1 MDVSVRGCTL
11 CVCLFIHQLSE
22 SSAENVTN
30 EQDEGTRDVD
40 SSNSSQAEPTGLVL
54 YVWLWT
60 RWAAQRASAE
70 VGDARFTVRAHLIF
84 LKISCFTYAHAQI
97 RK

>member
-1 MDVSVRGCTL
+1 MCGVARCAYAF
-11 CVCLFIHQLSE
+11 LF
-22 SSAENVTN
+22 TN
-30 EQDEGTRDVD
+30 QANLPLKMLQTSRMKALVMLIRRIQAKQ
-40 SSNSSQAEPTGLVL
+40 SQQGLVL